1 MNSPRLQKIQGKLTL
16 DLLFQGSKSE
26 GLYPILTCTDG
37 KQYRVSVQKIPMRLA
52 AQTLS
57 PWAGKVIELEGAI
70 DDLRGH
76 WRLVLKANFSVEIF
90 GNEPPVDSNPA
101 PETTQ

>member
-1 MNSPRLQKIQGKLTL
+1 MNLPQLQKLQGRLTV

-26 GLYPILTCTDG
+26 GLYPILTCADG

-52 AQTLS
+52 AQKLS
-57 PWAGKVIELEGAI
+57 PWAGKEIELEGAI

-76 WRLVLKANFSVEIF
+76 LRLVLKANFSVETF
-90 GNEPPVDSNPA
+90 GDELPFDSNPA
-101 PETTQ
+101 PEMTQ